1 MDFKVGDRVIYPNQG
16 IGVITEIFKT
26 DIGGSEEEFY
36 RVRLEAKNSLV
47 MIPLSNAKSIGVR
60 RLCSID
66 DLTTLFNILE
76 NDSIETA
83 RDWKDRYKD
92 NVEKMMSGSI
102 FEVAQVLK
110 GLYFL
115 QFQKTLSFREKK
127 MFDRSRQLVIAEIAA
142 VTNAQEVVPQSAM
155 TTIEDDD
162 GPPMVTLAPG
172 AGGRYRLA
180 EPASWPFRRGR
191 REAW

>member
-60 RLCSID
+60 RLCSIE
-66 DLTTLFNILE
+66 DLKTLFNILE

-127 MFDRSRQLVIAEIAA
+127 MFDRSRQLVIAEIAT
-142 VTNAQEVVPQSAM
+142 VQKKK
-155 TTIEDDD
+155 EDETESMLDSLLTQAYERMLVEE
-162 GPPMVTLAPG
+162 PMQA
-172 AGGRYRLA
+172 
-180 EPASWPFRRGR
+180 
-191 REAW
+191 